1 MRICKKKEPLK
12 TIIMDKIK
20 ILYFYAEWD
29 GRYEE
34 PSAIW
39 SLCKKHNIRCKFI
52 DCETDSGVRKS
63 IKFGVRMCP
72 TVIVVIDGKEVERI
86 NGAVAYKVISEKYIK
101 TES

>member
-1 MRICKKKEPLK
+1 MQEERTYKNK
-12 TIIMDKIK
+12 IIMDKIK